1 MRKEVY
7 EPMSTE
13 KRIEVVTM
21 KAKDIKTG
29 FGNPRKITK
38 KKYDELKASLENDG
52 DYGIFLIDEQDNVIS
67 GNQRLSVIMKL
78 NPETEL
84 LCKRLIG
91 YSEVELR
98 SINIR
103 SNTHAGEWDL
113 DLLADWTADLNV
125 DLGIELNNTDLG
137 DRKLKDM
144 ELIRYEKYDYVLLVC
159 RNELDYNELIRKF
172 GIDGAKVKIPGT
184 KRSIKARAIWYDQ
197 IKCQIKESE

>member
-1 MRKEVY
+1 
-7 EPMSTE
+7 MSTE

-21 KAKDIKTG
+21 KAKDINTG

-38 KKYDELKASLENDG
+38 KKYDELKASLKNDG

-78 NPETEL
+78 DPETEL

-91 YSEVELR
+91 YSEAELR
-98 SINIR
+98 TINIR

-197 IKCQIKESE
+197 IKCQIKENE